1 MKISVL
7 LTCHNRRA
15 KTESCLRSLME
26 ALESYNKRA
35 EEQICIEVFLTDD
48 GSTDGTAEAARK
60 IIPDE
65 NVLHILQGDGN
76 LFWARGMCKAWEE
89 ALKYAEK
96 WQFYLLLND
105 DVVLMDNVFDEL
117 LMANK
122 YSMDTF
128 GMQGLYS
135 GHCCDPLDHSK
146 RTFGGHVWLN
156 RFKGLTRVMVP
167 TGKPE
172 MCDITNANI
181 LMVSPNVVKKI
192 GIFSKAF
199 HHGGADYSYS
209 IYARDKG
216 FPVLLTANFC
226 GICEFD
232 HPSLASEE
240 EKVVNMSLKKR
251 RAYFKHPL
259 HCAKDRL
266 VAARIETPIRY
277 PFVLAGIIMNI
288 YFPKIYYS
296 LLNRKKKKI

>member
-105 DVVLMDNVFDEL
+105 DVVLMDNVFEEL
-117 LMANK
+117 LSAND
-122 YSMDTF
+122 YSIKNYDK
-128 GMQGLYS
+128 QGLYS
-135 GHCCDPLDHSK
+135 GQCCDPIDHNK
-146 RTFGGHVWLN
+146 RTFGGHVWVN
-156 RFKGLTRVMVP
+156 RFLGTTKVMLP

-172 MCDITNANI
+172 LCDITNANI

-192 GIFSKAF
+192 GIFNKAF

-209 IYARDKG
+209 IHARDKG

-226 GICEFD
+226 AMCEFD
-232 HPSLASEE
+232 HPSSESE
-240 EKVVNMSLKKR
+240 NEKLIQMSFKER

-266 VAARIETPIRY
+266 LAARIETPIRY
-277 PFVLAGIIMNI
+277 PFVFVGVMINLF
-288 YFPKIYYS
+288 FPKLYYRFIN
-296 LLNRKKKKI
+296 LKMK